1 MGLAGLGLVATRGIG
16 DGPALLQAA
25 VLLLS
30 AIAAWCAARQVL
42 RAKVRTVLLH
52 PGRRAD
58 WPAAPG
64 RPGPWPTT
72 LHEQWPVM
80 VLRAQP
86 DGPLIVFWPDT
97 LCASGRRMLRC
108 WARAASD
115 DTPLTP
121 FWMG

>member
-52 PGRRAD
+52 PGRRA
-58 WPAAPG
+58 
-64 RPGPWPTT
+64 PWPTT